1 MERAESR
8 EKRISASGWIEPSV
22 PMQSAVS
29 QAPRRMA
36 STPSWMAEAPE
47 AQAVERVMGEPWGP
61 NSAISRA
68 AMPPLMVARWI
79 SSEPSVAMSRIS
91 G

>member
-36 STPSWMAEAPE
+36 STPSWIAEAPE
-47 AQAVERVMGEPWGP
+47 AQAVERVMGEP
-61 NSAISRA
+61 
-68 AMPPLMVARWI
+68 
-79 SSEPSVAMSRIS
+79 
-91 G
+91 